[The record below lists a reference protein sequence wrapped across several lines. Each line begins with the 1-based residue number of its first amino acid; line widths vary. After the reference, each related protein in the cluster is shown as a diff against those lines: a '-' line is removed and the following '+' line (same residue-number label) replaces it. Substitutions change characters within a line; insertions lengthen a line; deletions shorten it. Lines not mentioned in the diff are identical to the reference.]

1 MFTEVLIDLTK
12 IYSGI
17 AQQTEQYQD
26 HLISGQLATKSDL
39 CEKGPILEV
48 CEKYGGADVQTQL
61 YKRVSH
67 LISLLSRHMKARRI
81 NRFLHICNNAAEQNY
96 SSQHLQTH

>member
-48 CEKYGGADVQTQL
+48 CEKYGGADSALQESEPSDLTPV
-61 YKRVSH
+61 
-67 LISLLSRHMKARRI
+67 KAHESKK
-81 NRFLHICNNAAEQNY
+81 N
-96 SSQHLQTH
+96 